1 MRSERNGRP
10 RLSYMVAAFLCGSTL
25 GTVAA
30 EAKHH
35 PATPAHAAD
44 TRRSAPAP
52 KHELGAGAGPDEA
65 KWMDGPDAALG
76 PP

>member
-10 RLSYMVAAFLCGSTL
+10 WMSYMVAAFLCGSTL

-30 EAKHH
+30 EAKH
-35 PATPAHAAD
+35 PATPAHTAD
-44 TRRSAPAP
+44 AGRSAPP
-52 KHELGAGAGPDEA
+52 SKHELGAGAGSDEA
-65 KWMDGPDAALG
+65 EWMDGPDAVLG

>member
-10 RLSYMVAAFLCGSTL
+10 WMSYMVAAFLCGSTL

-30 EAKHH
+30 EAKH
-35 PATPAHAAD
+35 PATPAQTAD
-44 TRRSAPAP
+44 AGRSAPP
-52 KHELGAGAGPDEA
+52 SKHALGAEAGSDEA
-65 KWMDGPDAALG
+65 KCMDGPDAVLG